1 MYTLIVVEDQRR
13 LKLEGLIK
21 RLRSVTLCVQIMP
34 FAYTSLYLVAMIFY
48 LFVDGPIISILDTLF
63 YVSPVVVVQS
73 LVLSNLLKLCFWHK
87 IACTLPIAPQI
98 PVVLDNTVI
107 SLSGLAAL
115 INITTTMI
123 VAIILLIAA
132 YNVFFKGKSTGE

>member
-1 MYTLIVVEDQRR
+1 
-13 LKLEGLIK
+13 
-21 RLRSVTLCVQIMP
+21 MP

-73 LVLSNLLKLCFWHK
+73 LVLSDLLKLCFWHK
-87 IACTLPIAPQI
+87 IACALPIAPQV

-132 YNVFFKGKSTGE
+132 YNVFFNGKSTGE

>member
-1 MYTLIVVEDQRR
+1 MYTSIVVEDQRR

-87 IACTLPIAPQI
+87 IACTLPIAPQV

-132 YNVFFKGKSTGE
+132 YNVFFNGKSTGE